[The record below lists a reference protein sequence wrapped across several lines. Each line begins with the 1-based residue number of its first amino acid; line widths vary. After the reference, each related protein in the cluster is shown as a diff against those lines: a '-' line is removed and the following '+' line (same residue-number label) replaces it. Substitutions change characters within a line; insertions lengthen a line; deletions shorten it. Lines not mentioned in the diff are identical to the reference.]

1 VRGVVGEALAAQR
14 GGAVDAVVVLVVLAL
29 ARVRG
34 ARVEE
39 LLRHQTAQPLR
50 GAGHGRRLHAPPRT
64 HVQWPLWSIGVLV
77 NEGVGAR
84 AGAREEDCIR
94 GSEHGVL

>member
-14 GGAVDAVVVLVVLAL
+14 GGAVDAVVVLSFLRSPGCA
-29 ARVRG
+29 AHASKNSSDTRPRSHCG
-34 ARVEE
+34 APG
-39 LLRHQTAQPLR
+39 TA
-50 GAGHGRRLHAPPRT
+50 AGCMPPPRT

-84 AGAREEDCIR
+84 AGAREEDWIR